1 MSGLSG
7 LNGKFLILY
16 KTAKLKKKKKTCK
29 TVFRQTE
36 YIFAFLLA
44 VYEHCSCFASSPEL
58 EFAGFF
64 ILTILIDV

>member
-7 LNGKFLILY
+7 LNGKCLSLY
-16 KTAKLKKKKKTCK
+16 KTAKLEKKITCQ
-29 TVFRQTE
+29 TIFRQTE
-36 YIFAFLLA
+36 NIFAFLLA

-64 ILTILIDV
+64 ILTIRIDV